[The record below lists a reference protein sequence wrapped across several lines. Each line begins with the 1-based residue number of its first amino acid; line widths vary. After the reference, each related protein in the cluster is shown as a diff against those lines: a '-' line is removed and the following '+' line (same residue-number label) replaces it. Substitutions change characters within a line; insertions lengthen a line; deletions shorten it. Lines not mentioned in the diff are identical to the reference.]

1 MLKLLLACFIF
12 SINSQVDSET
22 DCPLYVRTI
31 FINDVNVEELLELP
45 FIEEEDAYLII
56 KEREKKE
63 FENKEDF
70 IRRVPLEH
78 YKLQSLIPFL
88 EFKQRRRI
96 KGNYTIYY
104 KDGDITGY
112 GRFKYGNIF
121 MKAKFYRGISFI
133 AGNTRIQAGI
143 FETRY
148 SWKSK
153 SLNRYLTGNNLS
165 FYFNFPLLEGG
176 LSKESQIIKFKTPF
190 FENRLQIITRTEKG
204 KLPLY
209 ILQFMGKRG
218 KIHLVTAAE
227 YDSTFNEKFKIWT
240 YTEDVLLSFTL
251 LHEQDYKEYRIKFS
265 KMLSKNLYFIYRQE
279 IGQSRKTALGLKTK
293 VGSNLNVLLSITLKD
308 NTTLFKSPI
317 KVEMRNNMLVFTYYQ
332 DVEYSSNFSS
342 LCLNFDK
349 LSVLYSISRNYSS
362 LISLGY
368 TGIGYHSEFISS
380 DETLAGVFYNT
391 KIYKTRLA
399 AGLVSENFKT
409 FKIQLTLKGEL

>member
-1 MLKLLLACFIF
+1 MLKLLLASFIF
-12 SINSQVDSET
+12 STNLQVNSET
-22 DCPLYVRTI
+22 DYPLYTGTI
-31 FINDVNVEELLELP
+31 FVNDVNLEELLEFP
-45 FIEEEDAYLII
+45 FIEGEDAYLII

-88 EFKQRRRI
+88 EFKRKRRI
-96 KGNYTIYY
+96 IGNYTIYY
-104 KDGDITGY
+104 KDGDISGY

-121 MKAKFYRGISFI
+121 MKAKFYKDISFI
-133 AGNTRIQAGI
+133 VGNTRIQAGI

-153 SLNRYLTGNNLS
+153 SLNKYLTGNNLS

-176 LSKESQIIKFKTPF
+176 VSKESQIIKFKTPF
-190 FENRLQIITRTEKG
+190 FGNRLQIATRREKG

-209 ILQFMGKRG
+209 TLQFMEKRG
-218 KIHLVTAAE
+218 KIHLVTAVE
-227 YDSTFNEKFKIWT
+227 YDTIFNKKFKIWT

-251 LHEQDYKEYRIKFS
+251 LHAKHYKEYRLKFS

-279 IGQSRKTALGLKTK
+279 IGQSRKTALGLKSN
-293 VGSNLNVLLSITLKD
+293 VGNSFNILMSITLKD
-308 NTTLFKSPI
+308 NATLFESPL
-317 KVEMRNNMLVFTYYQ
+317 KFEMRNNMLVFMYYQ
-332 DVEYSSNFSS
+332 DVKCGSNFSS

-349 LSVLYSISRNYSS
+349 FSVSYSISRNYSS

-368 TGIGYHSEFISS
+368 TGIAYHSEFISS
-380 DETLAGVFYNT
+380 DETLTGVFYNT
-391 KIYKTRLA
+391 KIHKTRLA
-399 AGLVSENFKT
+399 AGLISENFKT
-409 FKIQLTLKGEL
+409 FKIQLILKGKL